1 MSPSAKVCDQAYDI
15 PRLNKYF
22 DFVSIMTY
30 DYHGQWDKKTGHVAP
45 IYSHSDDFEPT
56 FNLNYTI
63 NYWLTKGMD
72 RSKIIMGIPLYG
84 QSFTLASRK
93 DHGLNSKT
101 YGGASAGKFTRARGF
116 LSYFEICDKVRKRG
130 WNVVRDSQKTMG
142 PYAYKNAEWVSFDDI
157 DTIEEKMAL
166 LRKWNL
172 GGAMVWALDLD
183 DFNNQC
189 GGGSYPLLKT
199 INKGL
204 GRLKNFKRPEL
215 LTTNLNRISTQFE
228 DENDE
233 IPEVESEVEQVNQ
246 SGIVSLPY
254 QLYWTNQPTSSYR
267 VPASTK
273 VLAPKVPLVNYNP
286 KK

>member
-1 MSPSAKVCDQAYDI
+1 MDSI
-15 PRLNKYF
+15 PKRMEVQVL
-22 DFVSIMTY
+22 
-30 DYHGQWDKKTGHVAP
+30 
-45 IYSHSDDFEPT
+45 E
-56 FNLNYTI
+56 NL
-63 NYWLTKGMD
+63 
-72 RSKIIMGIPLYG
+72 P
-84 QSFTLASRK
+84 
-93 DHGLNSKT
+93 
-101 YGGASAGKFTRARGF
+101 ARGF
-116 LSYFEICDKVRKRG
+116 LSYFEICEKVRKRG

-166 LRKWNL
+166 LKKWNL

-189 GGGSYPLLKT
+189 GGGNYPLLKT

-233 IPEVESEVEQVNQ
+233 IP
-246 SGIVSLPY
+246 
-254 QLYWTNQPTSSYR
+254 
-267 VPASTK
+267 
-273 VLAPKVPLVNYNP
+273 
-286 KK
+286 